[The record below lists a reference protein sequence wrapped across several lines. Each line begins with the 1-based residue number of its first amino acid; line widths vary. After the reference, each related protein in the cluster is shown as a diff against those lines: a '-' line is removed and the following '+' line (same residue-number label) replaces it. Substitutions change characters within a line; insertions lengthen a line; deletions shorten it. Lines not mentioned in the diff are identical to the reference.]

1 MGQSFI
7 VKYGLAL
14 VYIYAHSHTLKNECP
29 SIYQVPTSQ
38 NFNECFHLIQC
49 IQYYLAKSAFI
60 FIHLDLSLTEDSGRG
75 EGFQNVG
82 CIIIC

>member
-38 NFNECFHLIQC
+38 SFNEKDYSGPIAAELWVRV
-49 IQYYLAKSAFI
+49 L
-60 FIHLDLSLTEDSGRG
+60 LSDMM
-75 EGFQNVG
+75 
-82 CIIIC
+82 